1 VTKLQ
6 STLYSKFVIVKK
18 DQRLPA
24 VEHRVLGEQ
33 LDLREKDREAGEI
46 CKIKIL
52 IFNKYFGVINRRMIM
67 GRQCSM

>member
-24 VEHRVLGEQ
+24 VEHRVLGGTAGSE
-33 LDLREKDREAGEI
+33 REEGQ
-46 CKIKIL
+46 
-52 IFNKYFGVINRRMIM
+52 G
-67 GRQCSM
+67 GR